1 MVNSQA
7 KNFKFNLMTRWCQ
20 MKKVILICKITNN
33 KQTLMDD
40 KKLFDKKIEVR
51 YERYQGMLDVNNLS
65 KIEKC
70 ISIFN
75 V

>member
-1 MVNSQA
+1 
-7 KNFKFNLMTRWCQ
+7 
-20 MKKVILICKITNN
+20 
-33 KQTLMDD
+33 MDD

-51 YERYQGMLDVNNLS
+51 YERYQGMLDVNNLR